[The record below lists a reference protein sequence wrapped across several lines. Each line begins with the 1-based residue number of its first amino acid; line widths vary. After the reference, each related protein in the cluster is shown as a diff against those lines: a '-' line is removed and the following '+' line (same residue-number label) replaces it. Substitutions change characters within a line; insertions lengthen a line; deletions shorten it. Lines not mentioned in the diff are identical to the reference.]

1 MADILIPK
9 PVRGEKAEVSKVVDE
24 IRRAIQQISNKI
36 DTIDTELAR
45 LESVKADA

>member
-9 PVRGEKAEVSKVVDE
+9 PVRGEKTEVSKVIDE
-24 IRRAIQQISNKI
+24 IRRAIQQIKE
-36 DTIDTELAR
+36 ELER